1 MRIESNV
8 MIAGKYKLLLLL
20 KHDDY
25 SDTWEACEE
34 ATNRKLI
41 VKFYLSYLRTD
52 GEKQMVGNMWNQFA
66 MVTPEYFLYPIY
78 TDIIDGIPVVVYP
91 CCSGNAISEKKG
103 RMTEIE
109 IWKLMADMGKVLE
122 KFLQK
127 SCVYQNIQP
136 SNIFIE
142 KDKLILSDPGILP
155 VINGIIQQN
164 LANKAVLH
172 SVAYCAPERFVPFPV
187 ASPACDTW
195 SLGAT
200 LYELLTGDLPFGE
213 GGGWAQ
219 RNGQRLEWNNCNCS
233 SLLKET
239 IERCLSL
246 NPAERPAPTELERIG
261 IKGMNGALDLRMPSS
276 ANNETET
283 VEPKETS
290 LVNEEIEEING
301 EKKEKIIDGDV
312 RLFKKPADRNLP
324 QKRKRHWFVTIWL
337 SFVLVC
343 NVLMFL
349 LLLLAIKELRSVDEK
364 IIALGVGGVTLF
376 NSLAS
381 SLLLR
386 WNKTGFYLF
395 WTSFVIELVLSI
407 GLLASGNIGVNA
419 LITLAA
425 GIVGIG
431 IIYSILQLKKNGLS
445 AWSQLTSGFGFF
457 KNRALYAVFCVAAC
471 GFVASFIINGM
482 KLELAEEET
491 FSGEIIQENES
502 LIMIDDDVP
511 EREKI
516 RCALH
521 DSVPV
526 IISSDSISNA
536 SVLSTH

>member
-1 MRIESNV
+1 MRIESDV

-34 ATNRKLI
+34 DTNRKLI

-52 GEKQMVGNMWNQFA
+52 EEKQVVGNIWNQFA
-66 MVTPEYFLYPIY
+66 MLTPEYFLCPIY
-78 TDIIDGIPVVVYP
+78 TDIMDGVPVVVYP
-91 CCSGNAISEKKG
+91 CCSGNAVSEKKG

-109 IWKLMADMGKVLE
+109 IWKLMADLGKVLE
-122 KFLQK
+122 VFKRK
-127 SCVYQNIQP
+127 GCVYQNIQP

-142 KDKLILSDPGILP
+142 KDKLVLSDPGILL
-155 VINGIIQQN
+155 VINRIIQQN
-164 LANKAVLH
+164 LTNKAVLH
-172 SVAYCAPERFVPFPV
+172 SVAYCAPERFVSFPV

-213 GGGWAQ
+213 RGGWAQ

-233 SLLKET
+233 SRLKET

-246 NPAERPAPTELERIG
+246 NPAERPAPAELEKIG
-261 IKGMNGALDLRMPSS
+261 IKGMNGALDLRMPSLG
-276 ANNETET
+276 NNEK
-283 VEPKETS
+283 VEPEGPS
-290 LVNEEIEEING
+290 LVNEEINE

-364 IIALGVGGVTLF
+364 IMALGVGGVTLF
-376 NSLAS
+376 NCLAS

-395 WTSFVIELVLSI
+395 WTAFVIELVLSI
-407 GLLASGNIGVNA
+407 GLLVLGNVGVNV

-457 KNRALYAVFCVAAC
+457 KNRALYVAFCVAVC
-471 GFVASFIINGM
+471 GFIASFIINGM
-482 KLELAEEET
+482 NFELAEEGT
-491 FSGEIIQENES
+491 SSGEIIQKNES

-516 RCALH
+516 RSALH
-521 DSVPV
+521 DSVSV
-526 IISSDSISNA
+526 IISSDSSNA
-536 SVLSTH
+536 SVVLPEH